1 MVNVVVINGFPRSGK
16 DTFVNF
22 CLEELGPFGYSVST
36 VDFVKELAKLCGWDG
51 TKTPENRK
59 FLSDLK
65 DLLTEW
71 GDVPWKKVEK
81 VFCDIKDD
89 CFRYGLKDNDFFLFI
104 HSREPAEIARFEE
117 EYGALSV
124 LIDRREVEG
133 KQSNHSDENVMNHQY
148 KYIINNDGTL
158 EELQMKAKTFIESVR
173 ITNKN
178 KEVVTPFEWK
188 EFVEFFEMAEKIV
201 GKDVIR

>member
-1 MVNVVVINGFPRSGK
+1 
-16 DTFVNF
+16 
-22 CLEELGPFGYSVST
+22 
-36 VDFVKELAKLCGWDG
+36 
-51 TKTPENRK
+51 
-59 FLSDLK
+59 
-65 DLLTEW
+65 
-71 GDVPWKKVEK
+71 
-81 VFCDIKDD
+81 
-89 CFRYGLKDNDFFLFI
+89 
-104 HSREPAEIARFEE
+104 
-117 EYGALSV
+117 
-124 LIDRREVEG
+124 
-133 KQSNHSDENVMNHQY
+133 MNHQY